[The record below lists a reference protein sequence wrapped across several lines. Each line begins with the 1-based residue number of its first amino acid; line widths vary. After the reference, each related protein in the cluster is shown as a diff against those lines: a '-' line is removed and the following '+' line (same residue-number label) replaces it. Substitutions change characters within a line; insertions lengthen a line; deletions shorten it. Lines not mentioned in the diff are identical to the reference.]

1 MLACQVHGI
10 TKPSPRS
17 FLLIL
22 ALATSIAAPL
32 LLARAQEAHH
42 DGLQPGSGPP
52 PAWPSSPFHGVID
65 GATGLPIPCLC
76 RYQGEAYRLGD
87 TVCMNTHLGRQLTRC
102 DLFLNNTSWVPTGVP
117 CTTSALPQSFA
128 ARRAGRGLF

>member
-1 MLACQVHGI
+1 M
-10 TKPSPRS
+10 TKHTLT
-17 FLLIL
+17 FCLLVF
-22 ALATSIAAPL
+22 ALATATALLSPTKAEETEHPSAA
-32 LLARAQEAHH
+32 
-42 DGLQPGSGPP
+42 GPA

-76 RYQGEAYRLGD
+76 RYQGLAYRLGD

-117 CTTSALPQSFA
+117 CTTSALPQSLA
-128 ARRAGRGLF
+128 AR

>member
-1 MLACQVHGI
+1 MKMP
-10 TKPSPRS
+10 T
-17 FLLIL
+17 LLVFRVVVALTAIL
-22 ALATSIAAPL
+22 VWSLPQTHAEDGHPGAPAPGAA
-32 LLARAQEAHH
+32 A
-42 DGLQPGSGPP
+42 P

-76 RYQGEAYRLGD
+76 RYQGIVYRLGD

-117 CTTSALPQSFA
+117 CTTSRLPQSFA
-128 ARRAGRGLF
+128 SR